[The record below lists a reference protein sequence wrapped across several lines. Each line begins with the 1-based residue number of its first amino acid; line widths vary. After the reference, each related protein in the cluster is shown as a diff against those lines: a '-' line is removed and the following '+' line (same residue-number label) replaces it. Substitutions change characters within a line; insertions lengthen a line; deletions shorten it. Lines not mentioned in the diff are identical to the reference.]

1 MKMKKISFVMLAA
14 FLMASRPAVSADGP
28 GGNARGPFG
37 GRIVLAQAEK
47 ESQDDAPGTKPA
59 RTAEPKLMGDATPLP
74 PAIYSI
80 ITEKP
85 VKNMPGERNPAW
97 TAENEEVS
105 RLIEEAG
112 GVTALYSTGADSTGS
127 NGAPETPT
135 GVPPDIQEQLRRQER
150 EKGRE
155 VATYFMEELNL
166 LNVPTANLR
175 TMKFVIDDLYRL
187 NGMVYGE
194 EQGYVRI
201 LEADSDGNF
210 TEVWKSPPTNS
221 PIRGLFVEDLDGNNS
236 TEIVAYT
243 ADGNFFIYGYESHD
257 LLYRTPEGTYQNI
270 NCMAIF
276 DIDSDPQKELLF
288 IGVKSGAGGAAGGGD
303 SAGNLIQF
311 DPTSQFEEWSSSDL
325 YTATDMLIGN
335 VDTDPDAEIILNTGE
350 ILNTRFKD
358 VEWKSTIQLGSRLYL
373 IDMDSDGILEL
384 VTEYG
389 ESFIKIIDV
398 DQRTEKW

>member
-1 MKMKKISFVMLAA
+1 RTA
-14 FLMASRPAVSADGP
+14 
-28 GGNARGPFG
+28 
-37 GRIVLAQAEK
+37 LAQAKQEAK
-47 ESQDDAPGTKPA
+47 DKASGTEPA
-59 RTAEPKLMGDATPLP
+59 TAVEPKLSGDVTPLP

-97 TAENEEVS
+97 AAENKEVS
-105 RLIEEAG
+105 RLIDEAG
-112 GVTALYSTGADSTGS
+112 GVKALYSTGADSTVAP
-127 NGAPETPT
+127 GAPS
-135 GVPPDIQEQLRRQER
+135 GVPPDIQEQLKKQEQA
-150 EKGRE
+150 KGGE
-155 VATYFMEELNL
+155 TAAYYMEELNL

-187 NGMVYGE
+187 NGMAYGE

-210 TEVWKSPPTNS
+210 SEVWKSPPTNS
-221 PIRGLFVEDLDGNNS
+221 PIRGVFVDDLDGNKS

-276 DIDSDPQKELLF
+276 DIDSDPQKELIF
-288 IGVKSGAGGAAGGGD
+288 IGVKPGAGGD

-311 DPTSQFEEWSSSDL
+311 DPVSQFEEWSSTDL

-335 VDTDPDAEIILNTGE
+335 VDTDPDAEIIFNTGE
-350 ILNTRFKD
+350 ILNSRFKN

-398 DQRTEKW
+398 DKRTEKW